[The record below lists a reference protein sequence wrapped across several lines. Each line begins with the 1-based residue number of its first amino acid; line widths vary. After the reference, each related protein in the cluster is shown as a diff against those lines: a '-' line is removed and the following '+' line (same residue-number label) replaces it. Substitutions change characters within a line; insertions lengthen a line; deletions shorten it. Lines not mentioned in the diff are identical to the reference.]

1 MTLQE
6 STDFFSKPRHK
17 DLILIFEAIDDT
29 HILINDEATTLNNG
43 YNFFSI
49 PDDVAPFAT
58 EIVFTFTRHTRN
70 ETQTI
75 NVSKSVDDLGT
86 YNGYGILNAT
96 RLDIYSEG
104 GKIMRLWCGI
114 SENRDILCLLVDS
127 SDPHGMYYDIS
138 YLSAWM
144 QQDEF
149 VLDNENIVKESL
161 SIESSLCA
169 SDEELHFGRCEATSL
184 SLTIALD
191 TDIKIKNRWFRAQL
205 MVDAPD
211 TYLVDNDGNRIVDS
225 DGNYIVSYKNGNVE
239 PFELGR
245 FKVFSDKPRNDRITR
260 DIVCYDIFYDINN
273 TNVRPW
279 LDSLSL
285 PMNLKNIRDS
295 FFNYLGI
302 TQVETELINDGIT
315 FGSLQVGDEAIVSGQ
330 SVIESICESNGAF
343 GRINDDGEFEYY
355 YINPNLPVEYPFY
368 VDDSGAYEDY
378 VTDFITGIQSFNAD
392 GSIRSSVGSSI
403 NAYKIQNNLFPV
415 GSLGL
420 NRLFD
425 LMRGIS
431 YRPFNISTF
440 GNPVLPVGT
449 WVTFNT
455 KNKTITSL
463 VMSKTLNGIQ
473 SMRDNI
479 EAYGEKRLRELEL

>member
-29 HILINDEATTLNNG
+29 HILINDEATALNNG
-43 YNFFSI
+43 YNFYSI

-70 ETQTI
+70 GTQTI

-127 SDPHGMYYDIS
+127 SDPHGMYYDIR

-191 TDIKIKNRWFRAQL
+191 SDVKIKNRWFRAQL

-211 TYLVDNDGNRIVDS
+211 TYLVDDDGNRIVDS

-260 DIVCYDIFYDINN
+260 DIVCYDALHDIIN

-279 LDSLSL
+279 LDSLSY
-285 PMNLKNIRDS
+285 PITLKNIRDS
-295 FFNYLGI
+295 FFDYLGI
-302 TQVETELINDGIT
+302 TQAETELVNDGVT
-315 FGSLQVGDEAIVSGQ
+315 YLSSFSDEPIVSGQ
-330 SVIESICESNGAF
+330 TVIESICEVNGAF
-343 GRINDDGEFEYY
+343 GRINDDGEFEYLS
-355 YINPNLPVEYPFY
+355 IRDTVPVEYPFY

-392 GSIRSSVGSSI
+392 GSIIGSVGSTI
-403 NAYKIQNNLFPV
+403 NAYKIQNNLFHP
-415 GSLGL
+415 GTFTIT
-420 NRLFD
+420 RLFN
-425 LMRGIS
+425 LIRGIS

-479 EAYGEKRLRELEL
+479 EAYGEKRLRELEI

>member
-6 STDFFSKPRHK
+6 STDFFSKPRQK
-17 DLILIFEAIDDT
+17 NLILIFEAIDDT
-29 HILINDEATTLNNG
+29 HILINDEATALNNG
-43 YNFFSI
+43 YNLYSI

-70 ETQTI
+70 GTQTF
-75 NVSKSVDDLGT
+75 NTNKSVDDLGT

-96 RLDIYSEG
+96 RLDIYSEDG
-104 GKIMRLWCGI
+104 EIMRLWCGI

-127 SDPHGMYYDIS
+127 TDPHKMYYDIS

-149 VLDNENIVKESL
+149 ILDNENIVKESL

-191 TDIKIKNRWFRAQL
+191 PDIKIKNRWFRAQL

-211 TYLVDNDGNRIVDS
+211 TYLVDDDGNRIVDS

-273 TNVRPW
+273 MNARPW
-279 LDSLSL
+279 LDSLSY
-285 PMNLKNIRDS
+285 PITLKNIRDS
-295 FFNYLGI
+295 FFDYLGI
-302 TQVETELINDGIT
+302 TQAETELVNDGVT
-315 FGSLQVGDEAIVSGQ
+315 YLSSFSDEPIVSGQ
-330 SVIESICESNGAF
+330 TVIESICEVNGAF
-343 GRINDDGEFEYY
+343 GRINDDGEFEYLS
-355 YINPNLPVEYPFY
+355 IRDTVPVEYPFY
-368 VDDSGAYEDY
+368 VDDSGTYEDH
-378 VTDFITGIQSFNAD
+378 VTDFITGIQSFDAD
-392 GSIRSSVGSSI
+392 GSIIGSVGSTI
-403 NAYKIQNNLFPV
+403 NAYKIQNNLFHP
-415 GSLGL
+415 GTSTIT
-420 NRLFD
+420 RLFNYI
-425 LMRGIS
+425 RGVS

-479 EAYGEKRLRELEL
+479 EAYGEKRLRELEI

>member
-70 ETQTI
+70 GTQTI

-96 RLDIYSEG
+96 RLDIYSESG
-104 GKIMRLWCGI
+104 EIMRLWCGI

-149 VLDNENIVKESL
+149 VLGNENIVKESL

-191 TDIKIKNRWFRAQL
+191 PDIKIKNRWFRAQL

-211 TYLVDNDGNRIVDS
+211 TYLVDDDGNRIVDS

-273 TNVRPW
+273 MNARPW
-279 LDSLSL
+279 LDSLSY
-285 PMNLKNIRDS
+285 PITLKNIRDS
-295 FFNYLGI
+295 FFDYLGI
-302 TQVETELINDGIT
+302 TQAETELVNDGVT
-315 FGSLQVGDEAIVSGQ
+315 YLSSFSDEPIVSGQ
-330 SVIESICESNGAF
+330 TVIESICEVNGAF
-343 GRINDDGEFEYY
+343 GRINDDGEFEYLS
-355 YINPNLPVEYPFY
+355 IRDPVPVEYPFY

-392 GSIRSSVGSSI
+392 GSIIGSVGSTI
-403 NAYKIQNNLFPV
+403 NAYKIQNNLFHP
-415 GSLGL
+415 GTSTIT
-420 NRLFD
+420 RLFN
-425 LMRGIS
+425 LIRGIS

-479 EAYGEKRLRELEL
+479 EAYGEKRLRELEI